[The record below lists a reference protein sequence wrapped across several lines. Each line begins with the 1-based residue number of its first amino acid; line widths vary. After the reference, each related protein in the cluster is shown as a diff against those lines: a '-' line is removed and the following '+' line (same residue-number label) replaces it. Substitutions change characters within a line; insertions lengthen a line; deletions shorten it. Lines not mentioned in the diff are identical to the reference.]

1 MKLKKPHHLNDTT
14 HKYAAM
20 AFRKRMHEY
29 LGLPGT
35 YHRRCPTEVVLR
47 TMATGRMDELYST
60 KEGML
65 INLEEES
72 DVITEKTLSKLGKY
86 KTFASF
92 IYGMPLYTG
101 VICLK
106 NPKNFPKEYEISPTD
121 LIRPKYYYFSQ
132 EKLWKNYDAVIN
144 KVEHNIELSEK
155 EALHIAFVPKY
166 ISKKYSE
173 YVTKSFSKLF
183 KHAKIPDEKL
193 KRDIAFIL
201 MTMILSNIDD
211 ETEQNQLLEEID
223 MDTYRDDME
232 EIVYSRYGDEL
243 ERVEAENKKELAK
256 KDEEIAENKE
266 ELAKKDEEIT
276 KLKNNHKKILKEIN
290 DQKDIPL
297 KTKKLLISTLLKS

>member
-1 MKLKKPHHLNDTT
+1 MT
-14 HKYAAM
+14 
-20 AFRKRMHEY
+20 FRKRMHEY

-35 YHRRCPTEVVLR
+35 YHRRYPTEVVLR

-72 DVITEKTLSKLGKY
+72 DVVTEKTLAKLGKY

-92 IYGMPLYTG
+92 IYGKPLYTG

-121 LIRPKYYYFSQ
+121 IIRPKYYYFSQ

-183 KHAKIPDEKL
+183 KHAKISDKEL

-201 MTMILSNIDD
+201 MSMILSNISDK
-211 ETEQNQLLEEID
+211 TEQDQLLEEID
-223 MDTYRDDME
+223 MDAYRDDIE
-232 EIVYSRYGDEL
+232 EIVYSRYGDNL
-243 ERVEAENKKELAK
+243 ERVKAENKKELAK
-256 KDEEIAENKE
+256 KDEEIAENKK

-276 KLKNNHKKILKEIN
+276 KLKTNFAKLIEEIN
-290 DQKDIPL
+290 AQNDIPS

>member
-20 AFRKRMHEY
+20 AFRRRMHEY

-35 YHRRCPTEVVLR
+35 YHRRYPTEVVLR

-72 DVITEKTLSKLGKY
+72 DVVTEKTLAKLGKY

-92 IYGMPLYTG
+92 IYGKPLYTG

-121 LIRPKYYYFSQ
+121 IIRPKYYYFSQ
-132 EKLWKNYDAVIN
+132 EKLWKNYDTIIN

-232 EIVYSRYGDEL
+232 EIVYSRYGEDL
-243 ERVEAENKKELAK
+243 ERVKAENKK
-256 KDEEIAENKE
+256 

>member
-1 MKLKKPHHLNDTT
+1 MKLKKPYHSNDIT

-20 AFRKRMHEY
+20 AFRKKMHEY
-29 LGLPGT
+29 LDLPGT
-35 YHRRCPTEVVLR
+35 YHRRYPTEVVLR

-65 INLEEES
+65 INLKEES
-72 DVITEKTLSKLGKY
+72 DVVTEKTLAKLGKY

-121 LIRPKYYYFSQ
+121 IIRPKYYYFSQ
-132 EKLWKNYDAVIN
+132 EKLWKNYDTIIN

-211 ETEQNQLLEEID
+211 ETEQDQLLEAID
-223 MDTYRDDME
+223 MDAYRDDME

-243 ERVEAENKKELAK
+243 ERVKAENKKELAK
-256 KDEEIAENKE
+256 KDKELAEKNKEITRLKTNFAKAIEEINAR
-266 ELAKKDEEIT
+266 
-276 KLKNNHKKILKEIN
+276 
-290 DQKDIPL
+290 KDIPS
-297 KTKKLLISTLLKS
+297 KTKKLLISTVLKS

>member
-1 MKLKKPHHLNDTT
+1 MT
-14 HKYAAM
+14 
-20 AFRKRMHEY
+20 FRKRMHEY

-35 YHRRCPTEVVLR
+35 YHRRYPTEVVLR

-72 DVITEKTLSKLGKY
+72 DVVTEKTLAKLGKY

-92 IYGMPLYTG
+92 IYGKPLYTG

-121 LIRPKYYYFSQ
+121 IIRPKYYYFSQ

-183 KHAKIPDEKL
+183 KHAKISDKEL

-201 MTMILSNIDD
+201 MSMILSNISDK
-211 ETEQNQLLEEID
+211 TEQDQLLEEID
-223 MDTYRDDME
+223 MDAYRDDIE
-232 EIVYSRYGDEL
+232 EIVYSRYGDNL
-243 ERVEAENKKELAK
+243 ERVKAENKKELAK
-256 KDEEIAENKE
+256 KDEEI
-266 ELAKKDEEIT
+266 T
-276 KLKNNHKKILKEIN
+276 KLKTNFAKLIEEIN
-290 DQKDIPL
+290 AQNDIPS

>member
-1 MKLKKPHHLNDTT
+1 
-14 HKYAAM
+14 M
-20 AFRKRMHEY
+20 AFRKKMHEY
-29 LGLPGT
+29 LGLPWT
-35 YHRRCPTEVVLR
+35 YHRRYPTEVVLR

-65 INLEEES
+65 INLKEES
-72 DVITEKTLSKLGKY
+72 DVVTEKTLAKLGKY

-92 IYGMPLYTG
+92 TYGMPLYTG

-121 LIRPKYYYFSQ
+121 IIRPKYYYFSQ
-132 EKLWKNYDAVIN
+132 EKLWKNYDTVIN

-243 ERVEAENKKELAK
+243 NE
-256 KDEEIAENKE
+256 KDEEIAENKKK
-266 ELAKKDEEIT
+266 LAEKDEEIT
-276 KLKNNHKKILKEIN
+276 KLKTNFAKLIEEIN
-290 DQKDIPL
+290 ARKDIPS
-297 KTKKLLISTLLKS
+297 KTKKLLISTVLKS